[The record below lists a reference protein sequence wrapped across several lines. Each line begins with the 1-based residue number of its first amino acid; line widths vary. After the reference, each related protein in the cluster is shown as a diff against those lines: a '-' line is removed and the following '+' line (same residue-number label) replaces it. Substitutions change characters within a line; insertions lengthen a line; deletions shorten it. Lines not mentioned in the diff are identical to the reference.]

1 MVKVSVISPAY
12 NAELHLSDCLDSVL
26 SQAYTDLEVVVVND
40 GSSDRTLDICN
51 QHAAKDSRVLV
62 VDKENGGVSSS
73 RNAGVERASGE
84 WFFFLDSDDSLT
96 PDFSN
101 LCLQLDESDDYVVA
115 GYKTQLGKVENFGDC
130 VYRGSEVMTFVRQ
143 KSQSFLFKV
152 CWCKFY
158 KASIIRQNNLCFNPN
173 MFFSED
179 TAFVLSYLRF
189 VKKIRTCSATV
200 YSYIENSD
208 DSKYVLSASTAIRH
222 LSVLYDNYK
231 ALGVDSD
238 FMWILSFFYRIVLIN
253 AKKNNNRADMEVWYA
268 DNKMQQ
274 IYSELKVRTV
284 RHFKFSVKYMLNRHL
299 PVRNMLLQ
307 NV

>member
-1 MVKVSVISPAY
+1 MVKVSVIIPAY
-12 NAELHLSDCLDSVL
+12 NAEQHLSECLDSVL
-26 SQAYTDLEVVVVND
+26 SQTYADLEVVVVND
-40 GSSDRTLDICN
+40 GSSDRTLDICK
-51 QHAAKDSRVLV
+51 QYAGKDARVLV
-62 VDKENGGVSSS
+62 IDKLNGGVSSS
-73 RNAGVERASGE
+73 RNIGVERASGE

-101 LCLQLDESDDYVVA
+101 LCLRLDEADDYVVA
-115 GYKTQLGKVENFGDC
+115 GYKTQLGKVQNFGDC
-130 VYRGSEVMTFVRQ
+130 VYCDGAVKSFVCQRAQ
-143 KSQSFLFKV
+143 AFLVKV

-189 VKKIRTCSATV
+189 VKRIRTCSATV

-231 ALGVDSD
+231 ALEVDSD

-253 AKKNNNRADMEVWYA
+253 AKKNNNRADMEAWYA
-268 DNKMQQ
+268 DNKMRQ
-274 IYSELKVRTV
+274 IYSELRVCTV
-284 RHFKFSVKYMLNRHL
+284 RHFKFSLKYRLNRIL
-299 PVRNMLLQ
+299 PLRCMLLQ

>member
-1 MVKVSVISPAY
+1 MVKVSVIIPAY

-231 ALGVDSD
+231 ALEVDSD

-253 AKKNNNRADMEVWYA
+253 AKKNNNRADMEAWYA
-268 DNKMQQ
+268 DNKMRQ
-274 IYSELKVRTV
+274 IYSELRVCSV
-284 RHFKFSVKYMLNRHL
+284 RHFKFSLKYRLNRIL
-299 PVRNMLLQ
+299 PLRCMLLQ